1 MLNTVIMHAFK
12 IFLLLQVCRAKGNYA
27 SNNFDLDAFFADKA
41 SEWSPLTD
49 HRKLTDNT
57 LV

>member
-1 MLNTVIMHAFK
+1 MNAFK

-27 SNNFDLDAFFADKA
+27 SDNFDLDAFFADKA

-49 HRKLTDNT
+49 NRKLHVTDNT